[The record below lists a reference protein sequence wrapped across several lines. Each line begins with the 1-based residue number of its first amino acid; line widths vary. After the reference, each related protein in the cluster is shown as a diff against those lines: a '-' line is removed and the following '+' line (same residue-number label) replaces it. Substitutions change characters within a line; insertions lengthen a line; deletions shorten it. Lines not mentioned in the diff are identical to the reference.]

1 MINEKEIRDIP
12 LESIIPN
19 RFQPR
24 ELFNEEDLKE
34 LAASIKEH
42 GVIQPIIVRQV
53 GDKYEII
60 AGERRYKASQ
70 LAGKST
76 IPCMVRELDD
86 VKSSKI
92 ALLENLQ
99 RKDLTPIEEAKTYQ
113 TILKIGGMTQE
124 DLATSLGKS
133 QSAIANKLRLLSLD
147 NDVQNALLTEQI
159 SERHARSLLNV
170 QDPKKQKDL
179 LAKIIQNRMTVRELD
194 DEIAKINNTQNITN
208 QYVENTGE
216 DTGTEGGE
224 SPFAATSGNNM
235 DVKAEEIRH
244 HAVDINPENFVDM
257 NKLLQTNKPKEEH
270 VPASSNMFIQEQPEP
285 QTQEIK
291 EEKINP
297 IDIQPTGAPKDDTE
311 TLDMTQPTPII
322 KELEEAPTVDSNL
335 SEELPKDY
343 QQMSPGGAHDLRF
356 AINNIR
362 QAVQST
368 EKYGFVVDT
377 EEFDFENM
385 YQIVI
390 KIDKN
395 K

>member
-1 MINEKEIRDIP
+1 MDNNGEVVYLYLDD
-12 LESIIPN
+12 IIPN

-24 ELFNEEDLKE
+24 ELFNENELKE

-53 GDKYEII
+53 GDKFEII

-76 IPCMVRELDD
+76 IPCVVRVLDD

-99 RKDLTPIEEAKTYQ
+99 RKDLTAIEEAKTYQ

-124 DLATSLGKS
+124 ELATSLGVS
-133 QSAIANKLRLLSLD
+133 QSAIANKIRLLTLD

-170 QDPKKQKDL
+170 DVQKQKIL

-194 DEIAKINNTQNITN
+194 DEIAKMNSNPNAADGSSEDGGTSPYINIVN
-208 QYVENTGE
+208 
-216 DTGTEGGE
+216 
-224 SPFAATSGNNM
+224 PNNM
-235 DVKAEEIRH
+235 NVDAEKIKH

-257 NKLLQTNKPKEEH
+257 NKLLKSNKSEESPKP
-270 VPASSNMFIQEQPEP
+270 VSNNMFIPENEP
-285 QTQEIK
+285 VKKTDPV
-291 EEKINP
+291 NP
-297 IDIQPTGAPKDDTE
+297 IDIKPVMEETE
-311 TLDMTQPTPII
+311 TLDMGQSSSTAKEEITTIKDLEPSQP
-322 KELEEAPTVDSNL
+322 
-335 SEELPKDY
+335 Y
-343 QQMSPGGAHDLRF
+343 QQTVPGEAHDLRF

-377 EEFDFENM
+377 EEFDMENT

>member
-170 QDPKKQKDL
+170 QDPKKQKEL

-194 DEIAKINNTQNITN
+194 DEIAQITNTQNITN

-216 DTGTEGGE
+216 DAGTEGGT
-224 SPFAATSGNNM
+224 SPFAATNGNNM

-257 NKLLQTNKPKEEH
+257 NKLLQTNKPREEQ
-270 VPASSNMFIQEQPEP
+270 VPVSSNMFIQEPPKHQI
-285 QTQEIK
+285 QETK
-291 EEKINP
+291 EEKIDP
-297 IDIQPTGAPKDDTE
+297 IDIKPTAAPK
-311 TLDMTQPTPII
+311 
-322 KELEEAPTVDSNL
+322 
-335 SEELPKDY
+335 
-343 QQMSPGGAHDLRF
+343 
-356 AINNIR
+356 
-362 QAVQST
+362 
-368 EKYGFVVDT
+368 
-377 EEFDFENM
+377 
-385 YQIVI
+385 
-390 KIDKN
+390 
-395 K
+395 

>member
-24 ELFNEEDLKE
+24 ELFNEDDLKE

-53 GDKYEII
+53 GDKFEII

-76 IPCMVRELDD
+76 IPCVVRELDD
-86 VKSSKI
+86 IKSSKI

-99 RKDLTPIEEAKTYQ
+99 RKDLTAIEEAKTYQ

-124 DLATSLGKS
+124 ELATSLGIS
-133 QSAIANKLRLLSLD
+133 QSAIANKIRLLTLD

-170 QDPKKQKDL
+170 QDVNKQKAL

-194 DEIAKINNTQNITN
+194 DEILKMNSTDSITN
-208 QYVENTGE
+208 QFVENNG
-216 DTGTEGGE
+216 DNSDEGGE
-224 SPFAATSGNNM
+224 APYLTSVNPNNM
-235 DVKAEEIRH
+235 NVDAEKIRH
-244 HAVDINPENFVDM
+244 RAVDINPENFVDM
-257 NKLLQTNKPKEEH
+257 NELLKSNKPVEQPKP
-270 VPASSNMFIQEQPEP
+270 VSNNMFIPENEP
-285 QTQEIK
+285 PKPVAEPK
-291 EEKINP
+291 PKINP
-297 IDIQPTGAPKDDTE
+297 IDIQPTPAVEETE
-311 TLDMTQPTPII
+311 TLDMAQPTTVI
-322 KELEEAPTVDSNL
+322 KEEIPVIPEVKPAEMLQTP
-335 SEELPKDY
+335 Y
-343 QQMSPGGAHDLRF
+343 QQTVPGEAHDLRF
-356 AINNIR
+356 AINNVR

-377 EEFDFENM
+377 EEFDMENI

-390 KIDKN
+390 KINKN
-395 K
+395 KQ

>member
-1 MINEKEIRDIP
+1 MINEKEIKDIP
-12 LESIIPN
+12 LELIIPN

-53 GDKYEII
+53 EGKYEII

-76 IPCMVRELDD
+76 IPCVVRELDD

-99 RKDLTPIEEAKTYQ
+99 RKDLTAIEEAKTYQ

-124 DLATSLGKS
+124 ELATSLGKS
-133 QSAIANKLRLLSLD
+133 QSAVANKLRLLTLD
-147 NDVQNALLTEQI
+147 TEVQNALLTEQI

-170 QDPKKQKDL
+170 QDPVRQKEL
-179 LAKIIQNRMTVRELD
+179 LSKIIQNRMTVRELD
-194 DEIAKINNTQNITN
+194 EEIAKGGSTQNIGN
-208 QYVENTGE
+208 QFIEKKEDDSSEDGGTTPYVSSLNSNNINIKA
-216 DTGTEGGE
+216 DDIR
-224 SPFAATSGNNM
+224 SNAA
-235 DVKAEEIRH
+235 
-244 HAVDINPENFVDM
+244 DINPENFVDM
-257 NKLLQTNKPKEEH
+257 SKLLKTNKEAEPPKP
-270 VPASSNMFIQEQPEP
+270 VSNNMFIPEESVIQPEVVK
-285 QTQEIK
+285 QEEIK
-291 EEKINP
+291 PIEIKPVIEE
-297 IDIQPTGAPKDDTE
+297 TE
-311 TLDMTQPTPII
+311 TLDITAPQPVI
-322 KELEEAPTVDSNL
+322 KEEVKVDMPQTVQSQ
-335 SEELPKDY
+335 EPY
-343 QQMSPGGAHDLRF
+343 QQTSPSGAYDLRF

>member
-1 MINEKEIRDIP
+1 MMNEKEIRDIP

-99 RKDLTPIEEAKTYQ
+99 RKDLTAIEEAKTYQ

-147 NDVQNALLTEQI
+147 LDVQNALLTEQI

-170 QDPKKQKDL
+170 QDPKKQKEL

-194 DEIAKINNTQNITN
+194 DEIANMNNNQNITN
-208 QYVENTGE
+208 QYVENTG
-216 DTGTEGGE
+216 DDSSNSGGA
-224 SPFAATSGNNM
+224 SPFMANANNNM
-235 DVKAEEIRH
+235 NVKAEEIRH

-257 NKLLQTNKPKEEH
+257 NKLMQTNKPKEAPKP
-270 VPASSNMFIQEQPEP
+270 VSNNMFIQEQKPSQPEVK
-285 QTQEIK
+285 K
-291 EEKINP
+291 EEVNP
-297 IDIQPTGAPKDDTE
+297 IDIKPVKEDTE
-311 TLDMTQPTPII
+311 TLDVPEPIPVV
-322 KELEEAPTVDSNL
+322 KELEEAPVTKLNA
-335 SEELPKDY
+335 SEMAQTGY
-343 QQMSPGGAHDLRF
+343 QQMVPGEAHDLRF

-362 QAVQST
+362 QAIQST

-377 EEFDFENM
+377 EEFDYENM
-385 YQIVI
+385 YQIII